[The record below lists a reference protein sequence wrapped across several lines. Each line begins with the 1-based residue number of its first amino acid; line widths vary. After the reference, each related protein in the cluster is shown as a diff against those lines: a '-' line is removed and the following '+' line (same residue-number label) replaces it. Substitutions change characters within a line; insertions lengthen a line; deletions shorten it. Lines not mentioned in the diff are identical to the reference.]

1 VAGDSGPGGVTDAPA
16 QKDASKRARGP
27 VAVAGFAPHKHPDY
41 PDGPDLDP
49 MLGARTPA
57 FVAWLKQGTRTNF

>member
-1 VAGDSGPGGVTDAPA
+1 LRPWAVPAGAPA
-16 QKDASKRARGP
+16 P
-27 VAVAGFAPHKHPDY
+27 VPVPRPATSAQRKPAPVTAFVPHKHPDY

-57 FVAWLKQGTRTNF
+57 FVEFLSKQR